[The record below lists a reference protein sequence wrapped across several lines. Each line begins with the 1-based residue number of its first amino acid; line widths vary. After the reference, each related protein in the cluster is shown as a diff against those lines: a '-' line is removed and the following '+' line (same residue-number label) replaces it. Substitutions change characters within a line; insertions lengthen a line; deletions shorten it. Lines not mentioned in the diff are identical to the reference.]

1 MKNEMFQSAREFAKR
16 GIKSEAAVRREIEQG
31 LVPGFR
37 SGNRFIINVE
47 LYLAAIDAECMQN
60 AGVNFSSPRELQ
72 RY

>member
-16 GIKSEAAVRREIEQG
+16 GIKSESAVRREIRLG

-47 LYLAAIDAECMQN
+47 LYLRAIDAECQRN
-60 AGVNFSSPRELQ
+60 AERGVEQ
-72 RY
+72 